1 MKYMPL
7 DLSVMQ
13 PEPFPHPVMMRSD
26 LYARR
31 QPSREEKWGICPG
44 SVCGA
49 LRVLVR
55 RCREEAE
62 RRKLAM
68 SILSVAGACV
78 FGLMAVGVFWLA
90 VALEF
95 GRFRP
100 GGAFLLLIGLHDG
113 RQIFRGLLS
122 PALQLRFHFLYH
134 ARAYSHFP
142 PRRFSRTWG
151 SQPFFRNQ
159 AAPRQQKQVCQHRQ
173 QKACAPGNPEQ
184 SVSPP
189 LPETHGGKVFTVP

>member
-26 LYARR
+26 LYPRR

-49 LRVLVR
+49 LRALVR
-55 RCREEAE
+55 RCREEAK

-68 SILSVAGACV
+68 NILSVAGACV

-90 VALEF
+90 VCFFRLKRLRTHERFRQEWAPDFQRGFFYPQSNLNGRDGEGLEF
-95 GRFRP
+95 G
-100 GGAFLLLIGLHDG
+100 
-113 RQIFRGLLS
+113 
-122 PALQLRFHFLYH
+122 
-134 ARAYSHFP
+134 
-142 PRRFSRTWG
+142 
-151 SQPFFRNQ
+151 
-159 AAPRQQKQVCQHRQ
+159 
-173 QKACAPGNPEQ
+173 
-184 SVSPP
+184 
-189 LPETHGGKVFTVP
+189 

>member
-31 QPSREEKWGICPG
+31 QLSREEKWGICSG

-55 RCREEAE
+55 RCWEEAE

-68 SILSVAGACV
+68 NILSVAGACV

-90 VALEF
+90 VEM
-95 GRFRP
+95 
-100 GGAFLLLIGLHDG
+100 DN
-113 RQIFRGLLS
+113 S
-122 PALQLRFHFLYH
+122 ALQ
-134 ARAYSHFP
+134 ASKSSCSIKP
-142 PRRFSRTWG
+142 
-151 SQPFFRNQ
+151 
-159 AAPRQQKQVCQHRQ
+159 
-173 QKACAPGNPEQ
+173 
-184 SVSPP
+184 
-189 LPETHGGKVFTVP
+189 

>member
-90 VALEF
+90 VEMDNSALQASKSSCSINRKPALVQG
-95 GRFRP
+95 GRN
-100 GGAFLLLIGLHDG
+100 AFFL
-113 RQIFRGLLS
+113 RSLLS
-122 PALQLRFHFLYH
+122 EMNGR
-134 ARAYSHFP
+134 
-142 PRRFSRTWG
+142 
-151 SQPFFRNQ
+151 
-159 AAPRQQKQVCQHRQ
+159 V
-173 QKACAPGNPEQ
+173 
-184 SVSPP
+184 
-189 LPETHGGKVFTVP
+189 